1 VTVADLIE
9 AAASRLRAAGVAKP
23 RREANRLWAWVNRV
37 SPGEVYFARHRGVE
51 DEPARAFEA
60 VVERR
65 AGGEPMAYVLG
76 HCGFRN
82 LDLRCDGRALIPR
95 PESEGIV
102 DLALDRVRT
111 GRALDMGTGTGCLA
125 LALADEGEFD
135 EIVAA
140 DLSEDALALAAENAA
155 RTGLSIRLVRSDL
168 GAAVQGQR
176 FDLIVANPPY
186 LTDAEYAA
194 LDPSVKRW
202 EPRAALA
209 AGPDGLGATRRLLPE
224 GAGLIVGGGW
234 LVMELDSNRSAAV
247 ATLAREAGWV
257 DVAVWD
263 DLFGRPRYLTA
274 RREQAG

>member
-1 VTVADLIE
+1 
-9 AAASRLRAAGVAKP
+9 
-23 RREANRLWAWVNRV
+23 
-37 SPGEVYFARHRGVE
+37 VE

-82 LDLRCDGRALIPR
+82 LELRCDRRALIPR

-111 GRALDMGTGTGCLA
+111 GRALDVGTGTGCLA
-125 LALADEGEFD
+125 LALADEAQFTG
-135 EIVAA
+135 IVAV
-140 DLSEDALALAAENAA
+140 DLSEDALALAAENAS
-155 RTGLSIRLVRSDL
+155 RTGLSIQLVRSDL
-168 GAAVQGQR
+168 GAAVREDR
-176 FDLIVANPPY
+176 FDLIVSNPPY
-186 LTDAEYAA
+186 LTDAECEA

-202 EPRAALA
+202 EPRVALA
-209 AGPDGLGATRRLLPE
+209 AGPDGLSATRRLVLE
-224 GAGLIVGGGW
+224 GAGLLVGGGW

-247 ATLAREAGWV
+247 ATLAREAGWL

-263 DLFGRPRYLTA
+263 DLFGRPRYLSA
-274 RREQAG
+274 RRGQAG